1 MYVGVSA
8 KPFAYAQVNIT
19 KGKNKTKNSNED
31 DDEPKVTFNIFTYTL
46 PFVAFILDHS
56 QKRLN
61 NLPEKS
67 IYVMAKLI
75 AIIYYLGTYVLA
87 LQAPTVYSQY
97 YIIVNVNFILFP
109 IFYIVY
115 GHLLRQK
122 KLA

>member
-1 MYVGVSA
+1 MYIGVSA
-8 KPFAYAQVNIT
+8 KPFAYAQVNTT
-19 KGKNKTKNSNED
+19 KGKNKTKKSNED

-115 GHLLRQK
+115 GHMLRQK